1 MDFNAYLCELVG
13 TMFLVL
19 LGDGVCMNVNL
30 NKSGFKGSS
39 TTVIAI
45 GWGLAVMV
53 PAFVFGYSG
62 ASFNPVLTI
71 ALACI
76 GKFAWVNVP
85 GYVIAQM
92 IGGFLG
98 AALLSLLYKDHL
110 DATEKEGI
118 STLGCYACGPS
129 IPNTGMNI
137 LQEAAATFV
146 LVFTILGIPGEPAL
160 GTFPVF
166 CIIMCCGMSFG
177 GLTGYAMNPARDLS
191 PRLAHAVFR
200 PNGGDNNWGYAFVP
214 VVGPLIGAVCA
225 AFAWQLLPFFHV

>member
-1 MDFNAYLCELVG
+1 MNYYLCELVG

-19 LGDGVCMNVNL
+19 LGDGVCMNVTL

-53 PAFVFGYSG
+53 PAFCFGYSG
-62 ASFNPVLTI
+62 ASFNPCLTI
-71 ALACI
+71 ALAVI
-76 GKFAWVNVP
+76 GKFDWALVP
-85 GYVIAQM
+85 GYVVAQM

-98 AALLSLLYKDHL
+98 AALLSILWKQHL
-110 DATEKEGI
+110 DDHEAAGE
-118 STLGCYACGPS
+118 STLGVYATGPS
-129 IPNTGMNI
+129 IPNPVMNVF
-137 LQEAAATFV
+137 QEGIATAV

-166 CIIMCCGMSFG
+166 CIIMACGMSFG

-191 PRLAHAVFR
+191 PRIAHAIFR
-200 PNGGDNNWGYAFVP
+200 SGDKGGNNWGYAWVP
-214 VVGPLIGAVCA
+214 VVGPLWGGIAGALL
-225 AFAWQLLPFFHV
+225 WQVLPFFHL